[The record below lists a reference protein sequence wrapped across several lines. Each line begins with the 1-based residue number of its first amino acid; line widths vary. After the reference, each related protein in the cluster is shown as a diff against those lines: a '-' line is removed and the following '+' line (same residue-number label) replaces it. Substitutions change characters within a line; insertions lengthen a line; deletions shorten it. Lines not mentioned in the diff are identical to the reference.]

1 MTRARSISWAVVGCL
16 ASWAAPGCVD
26 TTPRAS
32 PVAANADPRSGIT
45 LPREW
50 PPRDTEFINRVA
62 SDPPQAP
69 RAPDTPPYC
78 SLPGVRRV
86 DGGRQLFVDDYL
98 VDWART
104 RNVTRTWGRLRLKNP
119 AVLTPNQGMDASC
132 HQARC
137 KGMRTARPFGGGSL
151 YDPARRRLLLWYRCG
166 WRGGPHHGVPG
177 GRTCVATSR
186 DGLRFERPKLATS
199 FSPAPDRRALRPR
212 SPKVVRPARGT
223 NVVLAT
229 AHVEAFEPDRRA
241 LRPHSPKVVR
251 PARGT
256 NVVLATAHVEA
267 FEVAYDFLRTPP
279 RFVALRMEY
288 MTGGRRYREYTPY
301 VSADGL
307 AWTKPPPDGWRSPGV
322 LADRSTFFLNPLR
335 RDPVWAFSLRENL
348 CRGGPSRH
356 MRARRLFEAPH
367 AEAPLRRIAMRG
379 GRPLYGAYFQ
389 CEPLLEGDAAVPCCV
404 STSELGYP
412 EKYCVDLREPPRH
425 RADVATG
432 DNVASMA

>member
-1 MTRARSISWAVVGCL
+1 MTRARSISWAVVGGL
-16 ASWAAPGCVD
+16 ASWAAGCVD
-26 TTPRAS
+26 TTARAP

-166 WRGGPHHGVPG
+166 WRGGPYHGVPG

-229 AHVEAFEPDRRA
+229 AHVEAFE
-241 LRPHSPKVVR
+241 
-251 PARGT
+251 
-256 NVVLATAHVEA
+256 
-267 FEVAYDFLRTPP
+267 VAYDF
-279 RFVALRMEY
+279 
-288 MTGGRRYREYTPY
+288 
-301 VSADGL
+301 
-307 AWTKPPPDGWRSPGV
+307 
-322 LADRSTFFLNPLR
+322 
-335 RDPVWAFSLRENL
+335 
-348 CRGGPSRH
+348 
-356 MRARRLFEAPH
+356 
-367 AEAPLRRIAMRG
+367 
-379 GRPLYGAYFQ
+379 
-389 CEPLLEGDAAVPCCV
+389 
-404 STSELGYP
+404 
-412 EKYCVDLREPPRH
+412 
-425 RADVATG
+425 
-432 DNVASMA
+432 

>member
-26 TTPRAS
+26 TTPRAP

-104 RNVTRTWGRLRLKNP
+104 RNVTRTWGRLRLKKP

-166 WRGGPHHGVPG
+166 WRGGPYHGVPG

-212 SPKVVRPARGT
+212 
-223 NVVLAT
+223 
-229 AHVEAFEPDRRA
+229 
-241 LRPHSPKVVR
+241 SPKVVR

-307 AWTKPPPDGWRSPGV
+307 AWTTVRKLTS
-322 LADRSTFFLNPLR
+322 AS
-335 RDPVWAFSLRENL
+335 
-348 CRGGPSRH
+348 
-356 MRARRLFEAPH
+356 
-367 AEAPLRRIAMRG
+367 
-379 GRPLYGAYFQ
+379 GRPGGIIYYSGRL
-389 CEPLLEGDAAVPCCV
+389 DAA
-404 STSELGYP
+404 
-412 EKYCVDLREPPRH
+412 RECL
-425 RADVATG
+425 
-432 DNVASMA
+432 ASSHEAS

>member
-1 MTRARSISWAVVGCL
+1 MAQLSLALSQTSRNKANLAMTRARSTSWAVTGCL
-16 ASWAAPGCVD
+16 ASWAAGCVD
-26 TTPRAS
+26 TTARAP

-229 AHVEAFEPDRRA
+229 AHVEAFE
-241 LRPHSPKVVR
+241 
-251 PARGT
+251 
-256 NVVLATAHVEA
+256 
-267 FEVAYDFLRTPP
+267 VAYDFLRTPP

-307 AWTKPPPDGWRSPGV
+307 AWTKPPKGDGWRSPGV
-322 LADRSTFFLNPLR
+322 LADRSTFFPVQKSKFYGALLTAPSTAASSPRNDLVKNCRVHPTHWLISTQVLPEPAPTGSSLGVQPAREPVPR
-335 RDPVWAFSLRENL
+335 RAV
-348 CRGGPSRH
+348 
-356 MRARRLFEAPH
+356 APH
-367 AEAPLRRIAMRG
+367 AGAAPLRGAPRRSAPATDRDARRPAPLRRLLPVRAAARGRRG
-379 GRPLYGAYFQ
+379 GA
-389 CEPLLEGDAAVPCCV
+389 LLCV
-404 STSELGYP
+404 
-412 EKYCVDLREPPRH
+412 
-425 RADVATG
+425 
-432 DNVASMA
+432 NQ

>member
-1 MTRARSISWAVVGCL
+1 MTRARTISWAVVGCL

-26 TTPRAS
+26 TTPRAP

-186 DGLRFERPKLATS
+186 DGLRFERPKLATR

-212 SPKVVRPARGT
+212 
-223 NVVLAT
+223 
-229 AHVEAFEPDRRA
+229 
-241 LRPHSPKVVR
+241 SPKVVR

-425 RADVATG
+425 RADAVTG
-432 DNVASMA
+432 TASRRWRGAPEI